1 MMMLEK
7 QSFLG
12 KRRWENDDAGEY
24 HARTR
29 VLNPDEVGI
38 FQYFILDGDEP
49 EDVTKMR
56 DLNPDDRSSSLD
68 VMDGGEPEKD
78 DDNASI
84 VLEDED
90 DTIFFE
96 YLLEEL
102 EAKGTVEL
110 QVPSKPVVGIQG
122 MKPPNAMAPA
132 SSGNEGPPSNAVAE
146 EETEKCT
153 TYVRICRL
161 FLRNPGEDLTT
172 AFILRIM
179 AKEFPHWHKELTS
192 CDDQH
197 RQAFLLRMCAYRE
210 KNQDHTFIRLLFWL
224 LRVVSFFE
232 QSEEGRCMWNA
243 RQEGFHQRFEG
254 TIARVLADR
263 VTHAETFR
271 RNPMLD
277 SHVKDS
283 FVVVEY
289 VLRYLKLRRN
299 LCFLLMVVS
308 CIEGRGVYHGRT
320 SNGLSLPHM
329 CYRYL
334 IESLGGV
341 DMSAIPVAK
350 RKPAERTIVALFHPT
365 T

>member
-1 MMMLEK
+1 MMMLEE

-12 KRRWENDDAGEY
+12 KRRWENEDAGEH
-24 HARTR
+24 HAKMR
-29 VLNPDEVGI
+29 VLSPDEVGI
-38 FQYFILDGDEP
+38 FQYLILGGDEP

-56 DLNPDDRSSSLD
+56 GLNPDDRSSTLD

-90 DTIFFE
+90 ETSVFE
-96 YLLEEL
+96 DLLEKP

-110 QVPSKPVVGIQG
+110 RVSSKPVVGLQG
-122 MKPPNAMAPA
+122 MKPPIAMAPA
-132 SSGNEGPPSNAVAE
+132 PRGNEGPPSNAVAE
-146 EETEKCT
+146 EETEECT
-153 TYVRICRL
+153 IYVRICRL
-161 FLRNPGEDLTT
+161 FQRNPGEDLTT
-172 AFILRIM
+172 AFILRVM
-179 AKEFPHWHKELTS
+179 ATEFPHWHTELTS

-197 RQAFLLRMCAYRE
+197 RQAFLLRMCTYRE
-210 KNQDHTFIRLLFWL
+210 KQDGTFIRLLFWL

-289 VLRYLKLRRN
+289 VLRYLPLHRN

-341 DMSAIPVAK
+341 DVSAIPVAK
-350 RKPAERTIVALFHPT
+350 RKRAVKTIVELFHPT
-365 T
+365 A